1 MGQTGSRNGAG
12 SLREELGKVGQ
23 RRDGK
28 VACDTDHAPAKDLQ
42 PHGVLVLADNGL
54 LVAAEQHTAQEIGRI
69 RPLRAPA
76 RMTMRFAP
84 PRIAITSVE
93 KAMKPTMNH
102 LSFLA
107 MKG

>member
-28 VACDTDHAPAKDLQ
+28 VARDTDHTPAKDLQ
-42 PHGVLVLADNGL
+42 PHGVLVLADDGP
-54 LVAAEQHTAQEIGRI
+54 LVAAKQHAAQRDRQDQAVEC
-69 RPLRAPA
+69 A

-93 KAMKPTMNH
+93 KAIKPTMNH

>member
-28 VACDTDHAPAKDLQ
+28 VACDTDHAPARICSHTGCLYSPTMDFLWQ
-42 PHGVLVLADNGL
+42 PSSI
-54 LVAAEQHTAQEIGRI
+54 QHREIGRI